1 MLSQKTFKSERINM
15 KNMKNTEILDY
26 FFKIRNIT
34 NPRTQKLYK
43 ITLQEYSHH
52 QQKNIHELLEEAE
65 QEEETGIRWKHRKLK
80 KRLIE
85 YRVYLYNKHAINTAK
100 HRFTRIITF
109 YQQFD
114 IEIHQLPKWI
124 TRHEEQVMNY
134 RNLPDKEIIRAAI
147 NIASPVMKPIIL
159 FMSSSGCARTET
171 LNLTINNYIEA
182 TQEYHQS
189 NNIYEI
195 INTLNNIDDVVPTF
209 NILRQK
215 TQKYYTTFCTP
226 ETVTSINNYLLS
238 RTDTLTPQ
246 SKLFKINPDYFSVK
260 FTEINKELNLGKV
273 GSFNRFRS
281 HMLRK
286 FHASTLMNDGMSRE
300 TVNDLQGKS
309 KNSVDEVYFYNNPK
323 SLKEVYIKHLH
334 AVTIMQDVEKVT
346 VKSPEFLKL
355 ENTNR
360 ELEASLKEQESKYEN
375 ILERISALENRS
387 DEDVLA
393 KFKKR

>member
-65 QEEETGIRWKHRKLK
+65 QEEETGIRWKHRTLK

-100 HRFTRIITF
+100 HRFTRITTF

-124 TRHEEQVMNY
+124 TKHEEPVMNY

-189 NNIYEI
+189 NDIYEI
-195 INTLNNIDDVVPTF
+195 INTLNNIEDVVPTW

-215 TQKYYTTFCTP
+215 TQKYYTTFCSP
-226 ETVTSINNYLLS
+226 ETVTSINHYLLS

-273 GSFNRFRS
+273 GTFNRFRS

-323 SLKEVYIKHLH
+323 SLKEVYIQHLP

-346 VKSPEFLKL
+346 VKSPEFHRL
-355 ENTNR
+355 ENELREKTDAVEAMSNR
-360 ELEASLKEQESKYEN
+360 MDNMERMLQEIAN
-375 ILERISALENRS
+375 QNVTW
-387 DEDVLA
+387 EDV
-393 KFKKR
+393 KKEY